1 VGEEDVR
8 SERWL
13 GTTGRGIVLLRIEVV
28 IRSFPHTIGKVRAAG
43 ILGSVVSVG
52 LACRRIVTT
61 SLVPVV
67 RRSFSNH
74 SAVGVGGPEH
84 RRVGNS
90 RPR

>member
-8 SERWL
+8 SEWWL
-13 GTTGRGIVLLRIEVV
+13 GTTGRGIVLLRVEVV
-28 IRSFPHTIGKVRAAG
+28 TRSFPHTIGKFAQRGFSVRW
-43 ILGSVVSVG
+43 SRSG

-67 RRSFSNH
+67 RRSFTNR
-74 SAVGVGGPEH
+74 SAVGVGGREH